1 MAASLNHERVRKFI
15 VSICK
20 RINSA
25 EDDDAQESAAAASFG
40 GEFGTKGLGFE
51 CRSIVEAAGATAA
64 DRLLGTTPE
73 MQAEVSQWLSFASSF
88 DAAKTKLKNL
98 TIDGRLQ
105 LLNMHLEDRTVFA
118 GRGVAISLADLS
130 MFAVVHEIVTD
141 EESYPE
147 LVQLPHLLRWIDYIQ
162 NKDAAAKI
170 FPRIPVKKA
179 TFDPPQQQSPVAL
192 ACNRI
197 ALASLP
203 SSLSTDDKTAAK
215 SVKKTEE
222 ESSSKKK
229 IKNQKPAAAQKKK
242 ESDTNVSVLD
252 IRVGLIKKVWKH
264 PGADA
269 LYVEEIDIGEGNV
282 RQVVSGLAKFLTLEQ
297 IQNRKVLVL
306 RNVKPGKVRDVLS
319 SGLVPCASNTDHTQ
333 CEPVMPPDGA
343 RIGERITVAGCEG
356 SSSPEEILNPK
367 KKQFENLQPDL
378 TTDDAGVANYQVK
391 PFMTTAGAC
400 TSSIVNGTIK

>member
-1 MAASLNHERVRKFI
+1 MLGRHGSRSFRFFVDEFCRVVDIRRTTRDRQEIAASLNHERVRKFI

-105 LLNMHLEDRTVFA
+105 LLNMHLEYRTVFA

-130 MFAVVHEIVTD
+130 MFAVVHEIVSD

-147 LVQLPHLLRWIDYIQ
+147 LIQLPHLLRWIDYIQ
-162 NKDAAAKI
+162 SKDAAAKI

-203 SSLSTDDKTAAK
+203 SSSSTDDKTAAK
-215 SVKKTEE
+215 SVKKTGAE
-222 ESSSKKK
+222 
-229 IKNQKPAAAQKKK
+229 AAAAAT
-242 ESDTNVSVLD
+242 STSSV
-252 IRVGLIKKVWKH
+252 R
-264 PGADA
+264 PQAA
-269 LYVEEIDIGEGNV
+269 T
-282 RQVVSGLAKFLTLEQ
+282 RSAK
-297 IQNRKVLVL
+297 I
-306 RNVKPGKVRDVLS
+306 
-319 SGLVPCASNTDHTQ
+319 
-333 CEPVMPPDGA
+333 
-343 RIGERITVAGCEG
+343 
-356 SSSPEEILNPK
+356 
-367 KKQFENLQPDL
+367 L
-378 TTDDAGVANYQVK
+378 TTNAVAV
-391 PFMTTAGAC
+391 
-400 TSSIVNGTIK
+400 S

>member
-105 LLNMHLEDRTVFA
+105 LLNMHLEYRTVFA

-130 MFAVVHEIVTD
+130 MFAVVHEIVSD

-147 LVQLPHLLRWIDYIQ
+147 LIQLPHLLRWIDYIQ
-162 NKDAAAKI
+162 SKDAAAKI

-179 TFDPPQQQSPVAL
+179 TFDPPQQQSPAAL

-203 SSLSTDDKTAAK
+203 SSSSTDDKTAAK
-215 SVKKTEE
+215 SVKKTGAEAAAAATSTSSVRPQAATRSAKILTTNAVAVSQRAAVSETAVTE
-222 ESSSKKK
+222 ESK
-229 IKNQKPAAAQKKK
+229 AA
-242 ESDTNVSVLD
+242 
-252 IRVGLIKKVWKH
+252 
-264 PGADA
+264 
-269 LYVEEIDIGEGNV
+269 
-282 RQVVSGLAKFLTLEQ
+282 
-297 IQNRKVLVL
+297 
-306 RNVKPGKVRDVLS
+306 
-319 SGLVPCASNTDHTQ
+319 
-333 CEPVMPPDGA
+333 
-343 RIGERITVAGCEG
+343 
-356 SSSPEEILNPK
+356 
-367 KKQFENLQPDL
+367 
-378 TTDDAGVANYQVK
+378 
-391 PFMTTAGAC
+391 
-400 TSSIVNGTIK
+400 